1 METIRIPLF
10 VKNMGHR
17 VLSHILNIEEG
28 EALDLINGNLA
39 LDPQRFKVL
48 SDFIQICRQL
58 RTQSIDEGDVDFSV
72 FHGLPQIVQN
82 DRHIFNIWREQL
94 GGKNFSPTSTDP
106 LVAIASRLA
115 LEMYPLFLIK
125 LPSSSHLFINTFS
138 YLSLIFCMFNEH
150 KLLFKEIMKIHQ
162 FRKYSLR

>member
-39 LDPQRFKVL
+39 LDPQRLKVL

-58 RTQSIDEGDVDFSV
+58 RTQSIDQGDVDFSV
-72 FHGLPQIVQN
+72 FHGL
-82 DRHIFNIWREQL
+82 
-94 GGKNFSPTSTDP
+94 
-106 LVAIASRLA
+106 
-115 LEMYPLFLIK
+115 
-125 LPSSSHLFINTFS
+125 
-138 YLSLIFCMFNEH
+138 
-150 KLLFKEIMKIHQ
+150 
-162 FRKYSLR
+162 